1 MVWWTGNLG
10 SLLLTGKP
18 HGPFLQRLNAIVH
31 QEPYQTISYC
41 VYWSIFLI
49 LIPPLVGVILV
60 GIILPWKLYLQYY
73 HKHQQQCF
81 VPNKKILQE
90 EDDDEE
96 EFAVLITGCDSG
108 FGKEIAI
115 RLAKEGFVVFAG
127 CLDKDLKSC
136 KRSFF
141 ASSSSSSS
149 SSSSG
154 DNNNNHGPI
163 NNNNLIIKPLWMD
176 VTKQDHIDNAFRT
189 INEWLLFQDTAP
201 TAGNLQQ
208 QAPSS
213 QQLPHRRRRRYLH
226 ALINNAGVGRTGY
239 IDWNDISAYE
249 LCMNV
254 NCFSQIR
261 TVKTFLPIFKRQA
274 RDRRHRHRVQQR
286 RATNNDEDSSSS
298 LSSSSSRFLRSRI
311 LNINSAAGIL
321 PSGGLAASPYEVAKN
336 AAVAFTDSLRLEMK
350 MFDVDVVSVNPSFHA
365 TPLADPKR
373 IEREIREQTWNP
385 LLQSKKDEYGNGT

>member
-1 MVWWTGNLG
+1 M
-10 SLLLTGKP
+10 
-18 HGPFLQRLNAIVH
+18 
-31 QEPYQTISYC
+31 
-41 VYWSIFLI
+41 
-49 LIPPLVGVILV
+49 ILV

-73 HKHQQQCF
+73 HKHQQCF
-81 VPNKKILQE
+81 IPNKKVLQE
-90 EDDDEE
+90 EDDEE

-115 RLAKEGFVVFAG
+115 RLATEGFVVFAG

-141 ASSSSSSS
+141 ASSSSS
-149 SSSSG
+149 G
-154 DNNNNHGPI
+154 NNNNNHGPI
-163 NNNNLIIKPLWMD
+163 NNNNNLIIKPLWMD
-176 VTKQDHIDNAFRT
+176 VTKQDHIENAFRT
-189 INEWLLFQDTAP
+189 INEWLLFQDTASI
-201 TAGNLQQ
+201 AGNIHQ

-213 QQLPHRRRRRYLH
+213 QQLPHRRRRYLH

-274 RDRRHRHRVQQR
+274 RDRRRHRHRLQQR
-286 RATNNDEDSSSS
+286 RATNNDEDASS

-373 IEREIREQTWNP
+373 LEREIREQTWDP
-385 LLQSKKDEYGNGT
+385 LSQSKKDEYGNGT

>member
-1 MVWWTGNLG
+1 
-10 SLLLTGKP
+10 
-18 HGPFLQRLNAIVH
+18 
-31 QEPYQTISYC
+31 
-41 VYWSIFLI
+41 
-49 LIPPLVGVILV
+49 
-60 GIILPWKLYLQYY
+60 
-73 HKHQQQCF
+73 
-81 VPNKKILQE
+81 
-90 EDDDEE
+90 
-96 EFAVLITGCDSG
+96 
-108 FGKEIAI
+108 
-115 RLAKEGFVVFAG
+115 
-127 CLDKDLKSC
+127 
-136 KRSFF
+136 
-141 ASSSSSSS
+141 
-149 SSSSG
+149 
-154 DNNNNHGPI
+154 
-163 NNNNLIIKPLWMD
+163 MD

-189 INEWLLFQDTAP
+189 INEWLLFQDTASIARNP
-201 TAGNLQQ
+201 QQ
-208 QAPSS
+208 QPSSS

-274 RDRRHRHRVQQR
+274 RDRRRHRHRLQQR
-286 RATNNDEDSSSS
+286 RASNNDEDSSS

-373 IEREIREQTWNP
+373 LEREIREQTWDP
-385 LLQSKKDEYGNGT
+385 LLQSKKDEYGNEFLESYINYLAQTVSSGTWDMKVVVDTVVDHCCCVHSDSSSGQIMIGMDTKFILSPLRMLPQSIRHWIVQALLPKQIPAMMEDSYHY